1 MCPAK
6 KKTSSDRV
14 ADDAPFEQVMQ
25 GLEALVQ
32 NLEGG
37 ELGLEDSL
45 QAFED
50 GVALA
55 RRAQAALDAM
65 EKRID
70 VLTAEGSLQPLLQGE
85 DDAS

>member
-1 MCPAK
+1 MSPAK
-6 KKTSSDRV
+6 KKASSDRV
-14 ADDAPFEQVMQ
+14 ADDAPFEQVME

-70 VLTAEGSLQPLLQGE
+70 VLTAEGSLQPLVQGE